1 MKYFQIL
8 VMIIAVVVF
17 FLTVQRL
24 NFSDLSFKT
33 NYRDYLRIVL
43 SIGVFLI
50 YWGKVFKKKS
60 I

>member
-17 FLTVQRL
+17 ILTVQGL

-43 SIGVFLI
+43 SIGIFLI
-50 YWGKVFKKKS
+50 YWGKVFKKKD

>member
-1 MKYFQIL
+1 
-8 VMIIAVVVF
+8 MIIAVVVF
-17 FLTVQRL
+17 FLTVQKL

-43 SIGVFLI
+43 SIGIFLI

>member
-8 VMIIAVVVF
+8 IMIIAVVVF
-17 FLTVQRL
+17 ILTVQGL
-24 NFSDLSFKT
+24 NFSDLSFET

-43 SIGVFLI
+43 SIGTFLI

>member
-1 MKYFQIL
+1 
-8 VMIIAVVVF
+8 MIIAVVVF

-24 NFSDLSFKT
+24 NLSDLSFKT

-43 SIGVFLI
+43 SIGIFLI

>member
-8 VMIIAVVVF
+8 VMIIAVAVF
-17 FLTVQRL
+17 ILTIRGL

-43 SIGVFLI
+43 SIGIFLI